1 MIELDAGG
9 TLEVS
14 SGSEIPSLGE
24 AASRFLGSLPADERG
39 TSQQEIYK
47 FVRWYGWERAFGGL
61 RAAEVDNYA
70 ERLSQSDTDYARKL
84 ELVRAFLVYA
94 KKEGW
99 SKDNLATH
107 LKTRKGKTRPKSSSR
122 QGTSKPVFL
131 TQQGYDE
138 LKNELA
144 ALLSKRPEAIDEMRR
159 AAADKDF
166 SENAPLDAAK
176 ERRGHL
182 EGRIME
188 LEETLSS
195 AVTIDGKREGTLK
208 VGLGDSI
215 VLEDLVSG
223 EELRYTLVSPR
234 EVDPAKGKISGASPI
249 GRATIGKGE
258 GEAVEVTVPA
268 GRLRYRIKQIEH

>member
-1 MIELDAGG
+1 M
-9 TLEVS
+9 
-14 SGSEIPSLGE
+14 
-24 AASRFLGSLPADERG
+24 
-39 TSQQEIYK
+39 
-47 FVRWYGWERAFGGL
+47 
-61 RAAEVDNYA
+61 
-70 ERLSQSDTDYARKL
+70 
-84 ELVRAFLVYA
+84 
-94 KKEGW
+94 
-99 SKDNLATH
+99 
-107 LKTRKGKTRPKSSSR
+107 
-122 QGTSKPVFL
+122 

-166 SENAPLDAAK
+166 RENAPLDAAK